1 MAGVISRK
9 EVPISRNLE
18 KKTINRLRG
27 WMFTQRTVFYVSV
40 CRARTAR
47 LDRER
52 GQRRRP
58 HDQSA
63 LREVERRRPHPATT
77 LGRENSK

>member
-1 MAGVISRK
+1 MPLFKVIFSNVFFAK
-9 EVPISRNLE
+9 F
-18 KKTINRLRG
+18 TIVQAWVG
-27 WMFTQRTVFYVSV
+27 F
-40 CRARTAR
+40 CRPGLGRPAR